1 MSTRDT
7 TASNLQKVIDEELVT
22 VQKVRIEP
30 KDIEKKEKVI
40 TPDQFKE
47 DIDFYMESGIF
58 TDTLDFKYELCGNN
72 LTVYIGNM
80 SSYCDRCI
88 TVTLLV
94 NDGVDAKE
102 FEKVFRKV
110 EED

>member
-1 MSTRDT
+1 MSTRET
-7 TASNLQKVIDEELVT
+7 TANNLQKVIDEKLVT
-22 VQKVRIEP
+22 LQNVRIES

-47 DIDFYMESGIF
+47 NLDFHMESGIF
-58 TDTLDFKYELCGNN
+58 ADTLDFKYELCGSN

-88 TVTLLV
+88 TVELLV
-94 NDGVDAKE
+94 NDDVDVKE
-102 FEKVFRKV
+102 FEKIFRKV
-110 EED
+110 E